1 MTTQKP
7 LPLLVFAVMLWPAA
21 LPFIAASDPP
31 LCLFATSPGRQL
43 ADTERGRRQ
52 QAVAAYTLEERD
64 YLIRTVAFEAAHE
77 TNKGKAAVAHVILNR
92 KRSGKW
98 GSTIKDVVT
107 RPRQFEPWTTRRRE
121 IEELSPN
128 DSRYQTVSRIAD
140 AVLDGEVPDP
150 TAGATHF
157 LNPVVVRQ
165 RRGGSLPRWASG
177 NAVSI
182 GSHAFYA
189 PAKAG
194 AEPNLKAL
202 VVIARV
208 IFRQRSENCKGDQ
221 PIAKYDR
228 LDVGEKLTS
237 ARVSA
242 FVLQFQEQKWRRGGA
257 LPIGASAP
265 DK

>member
-1 MTTQKP
+1 MTTQTP
-7 LPLLVFAVMLWPAA
+7 LPLLVFAIILGPGV
-21 LPFIAASDPP
+21 LPLIAASDPP
-31 LCLFATSPGRQL
+31 LCPFATAPQEKHGRL
-43 ADTERGRRQ
+43 Q
-52 QAVAAYTLEERD
+52 QAVPTYTLEERD

-77 TNKGKAAVAHVILNR
+77 TNMGKAAVAHVILNR

-107 RPRQFEPWTTRRRE
+107 RPWQFEPWMTRRKE

-128 DSRYQTVSRIAD
+128 DPRYQTTSRIAD

-194 AEPNLKAL
+194 AEPQSFAKAL
-202 VVIARV
+202 VAIARV
-208 IFRQRSENCKGDQ
+208 IFGQRSGNCKGDW
-221 PIAKYDR
+221 PTASYDS
-228 LDVGEKLTS
+228 LDVG
-237 ARVSA
+237 
-242 FVLQFQEQKWRRGGA
+242 
-257 LPIGASAP
+257 
-265 DK
+265 